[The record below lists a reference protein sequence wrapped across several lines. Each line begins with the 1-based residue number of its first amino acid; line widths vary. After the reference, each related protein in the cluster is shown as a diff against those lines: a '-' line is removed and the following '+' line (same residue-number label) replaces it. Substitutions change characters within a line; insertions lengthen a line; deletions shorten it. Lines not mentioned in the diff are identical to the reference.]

1 MFPRAV
7 HANGSSLGGV
17 LRAVGGHLSARHQ
30 ERELQEVS
38 FIQGNLAHH
47 LLVHYLT
54 HRRSVGWNQ
63 RGCRINNYGWETA
76 PSSSFALTRTVWSTF
91 SLMSSSI
98 KLRK

>member
-17 LRAVGGHLSARHQ
+17 LRAVEGHLSARHQ

-47 LLVHYLT
+47 LLVDYLT

-63 RGCRINNYGWETA
+63 RGCRINNYGLGNC
-76 PSSSFALTRTVWSTF
+76 ALF
-91 SLMSSSI
+91 E
-98 KLRK
+98 LRINAHGLVHV